1 MHCVIKDIMF
11 QTTEN
16 EMTFPLGYSARRAER
31 DAERARMDA
40 MEREC
45 YLAELETNAFAKGFA
60 IGYAEGREKARSE
73 CFRAMLRNRYSVE
86 EIARML
92 DLSCCEVREALR
104 YAGRRIQGP

>member
-1 MHCVIKDIMF
+1 MF
-11 QTTEN
+11 QATSDK
-16 EMTFPLGYSARRAER
+16 MAFPPEYSARRAVR

-40 MEREC
+40 MEHEC

-73 CFRAMLRNRYSVE
+73 CFRALLKNHYSVE
-86 EIARML
+86 EIAEML
-92 DLSCCEVREALR
+92 DLSCCEAREALR

>member
-1 MHCVIKDIMF
+1 
-11 QTTEN
+11 
-16 EMTFPLGYSARRAER
+16 
-31 DAERARMDA
+31 MDA

-45 YLAELETNAFAKGFA
+45 YLADLKTKAFAEGFAEEFA
-60 IGYAEGREKARSE
+60 IGYAIGREKARSE

-92 DLSCCEVREALR
+92 DLSCREVREALR